1 MTETPRRHGFPSNRR
16 DGARLLSTVLLVAG
30 ASLIR
35 IDHPVGRIL
44 FLAAACS
51 ASTGGPCTAVC
62 PNERSAWVSGHRP
75 APLQHW

>member
-16 DGARLLSTVLLVAG
+16 DGARLLSTVLVVAG

-44 FLAAACS
+44 FL
-51 ASTGGPCTAVC
+51 
-62 PNERSAWVSGHRP
+62 VSGVLSLYWWTLYRRL
-75 APLQHW
+75 AQ

>member
-16 DGARLLSTVLLVAG
+16 DGARLLSTVLVVAG

-44 FLAAACS
+44 FL
-51 ASTGGPCTAVC
+51 
-62 PNERSAWVSGHRP
+62 VSGVLSLYWWTLYRRLP
-75 APLQHW
+75 Q

>member
-16 DGARLLSTVLLVAG
+16 DGARLLSTVLVVAG

-44 FLAAACS
+44 FLA
-51 ASTGGPCTAVC
+51 
-62 PNERSAWVSGHRP
+62 SGLLSLYWWTLYRRL
-75 APLQHW
+75 AQ